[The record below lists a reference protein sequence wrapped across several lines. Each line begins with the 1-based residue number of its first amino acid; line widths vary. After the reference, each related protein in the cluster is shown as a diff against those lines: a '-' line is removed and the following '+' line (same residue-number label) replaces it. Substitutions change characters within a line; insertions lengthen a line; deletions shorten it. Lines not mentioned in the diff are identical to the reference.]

1 MELEKAKKKSIIRQ
15 KQIDEQIKQTMMW
28 SVGNNNEESQANQ
41 DMSKGLGL
49 ALLSKA
55 LGVEKIEDKF
65 SDYNNKIKK
74 TNLVGKLELR
84 RKLQRK
90 IREDLLRRNHKT
102 DFCISKMYWKSKK
115 SVYGIDNELHLIE

>member
-1 MELEKAKKKSIIRQ
+1 MGE
-15 KQIDEQIKQTMMW
+15 
-28 SVGNNNEESQANQ
+28 
-41 DMSKGLGL
+41 GLGL

-65 SDYNNKIKK
+65 SEYKNKIKK

-90 IREDLLRRNHKT
+90 IHEDLLRMNHKT
-102 DFCISKMYWKSKK
+102 DFAISKMYWKSKK
-115 SVYGIDNELHLIE
+115 SVYGIDNELHLVE